1 MVRVKLYEAQI
12 EKTKVKKQII
22 AKVKD
27 PRYRLIKRIS
37 VMDQTFKNYLNKG
50 EQGIIDSGNSME
62 IDYDW
67 YEEAKVTANKKLI
80 EELEALNKEDLV
92 KKAEEIGANVDAK
105 DNKEI
110 ILSSIVDQ
118 KGVTIE
124 VPNLEDYKEGL

>member
-1 MVRVKLYEAQI
+1 MIRVKLYEAQI
-12 EKTKVKKQII
+12 EKTKVKKEII

-27 PRYRLIKRIS
+27 PRARLLKRIS

-50 EQGIIDSGNSME
+50 EQGIINSGKSME
-62 IDYDW
+62 IDHDW
-67 YEEAKVTANKKLI
+67 YEEAKLTANKELI

-92 KKAEEIGANVDAK
+92 KKAEELGATVDAK

-124 VPNLEDYKEGL
+124 VPKVEDYKEGL